1 MCLADLI
8 YILVFFFLPFLVCS
22 YFYSI
27 FCKLGNRSN
36 LISLVENYLI
46 AKTNS
51 TPPPTMPHE
60 FDYKY
65 DFAYTFEV
73 HLRSSLSNYEIK
85 LIDYYKEIE
94 KSILRLLNFAFVFV
108 TLCILEPVLYCILYT
123 LDTNDFFC
131 NSYIDNYYSTFYISF
146 LAPLIFL
153 GFKSITY
160 TVTNGKDVFEQ
171 KLKAIIEMQ
180 SKKDSELPTVQI
192 GDYFGGGIVFAIDEN
207 GKHGLICLQSPVS
220 IGSTYDNCVNWDGK
234 DLLGNQAIEFYELG
248 APVLFCYKFKQEGFE
263 DWYLPSSEELS
274 IMHNNLRDLDRK
286 VVNFSLKVDEQVG
299 EWSIN
304 DLLFKNS
311 YEFWVQN
318 ASNNFLQSY
327 QLGTGRKRIYTKRD
341 STFLRILPIRKF

>member
-1 MCLADLI
+1 
-8 YILVFFFLPFLVCS
+8 
-22 YFYSI
+22 
-27 FCKLGNRSN
+27 LGNRSN

-146 LAPLIFL
+146 F
-153 GFKSITY
+153 
-160 TVTNGKDVFEQ
+160 
-171 KLKAIIEMQ
+171 
-180 SKKDSELPTVQI
+180 
-192 GDYFGGGIVFAIDEN
+192 
-207 GKHGLICLQSPVS
+207 CLQSPVS

-274 IMHNNLRDLDRK
+274 VMHNNLRDLDRK

-318 ASNNFLQSY
+318 ASTNFLQSY